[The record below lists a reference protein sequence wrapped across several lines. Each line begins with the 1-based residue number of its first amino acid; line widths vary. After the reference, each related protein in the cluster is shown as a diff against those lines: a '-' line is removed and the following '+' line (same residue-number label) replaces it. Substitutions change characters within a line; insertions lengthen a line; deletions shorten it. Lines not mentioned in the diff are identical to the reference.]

1 MMLKQTAALQNQSRS
16 KPNLQVSLARSL
28 NEVKEAQRLRYKVFA
43 EEMGARITGNHGL
56 DIDGFDAFCDHL
68 LVRDT
73 NTQQVI
79 GTYRILSPKQANEA
93 GSYYSSGEFDLSR
106 INHLLGNTV
115 EVGRACVHRDYR
127 SGGTITLLW
136 AGLAKYMLANSYEHM
151 IGCASI
157 PMNDGGHV
165 AASIY
170 HHLKDKHSCPVEY
183 RVFPHV
189 HLPIESLKNDM
200 QVDCPPLIKGYL
212 RLGAKICG
220 EPAWDSYFNTA
231 DILVM
236 LSMSEMNKKYAAHF
250 LR

>member
-1 MMLKQTAALQNQSRS
+1 MLKQAAVQQNLSRS
-16 KPNLQVSLARSL
+16 KPNLQVSLARNPS
-28 NEVKEAQRLRYKVFA
+28 EVKEAQRLRYKVFA
-43 EEMGARITGNHGL
+43 EEMGARITGNNGL

-136 AGLAKYMLANSYEHM
+136 AGLAKYMLAHGYEHM

-157 PMNDGGHV
+157 PMNDGGHA

-170 HHLKDKHSCPVEY
+170 HLLKDKHSCPIEY

-189 HLPIESLKNDM
+189 HLPIESLKNDR

>member
-1 MMLKQTAALQNQSRS
+1 MLKQAAVQQNLSRS
-16 KPNLQVSLARSL
+16 KPNLQVYLARNPS
-28 NEVKEAQRLRYKVFA
+28 EVKEAQRLRYKVFA
-43 EEMGARITGNHGL
+43 EEMGARITGNNGL

-68 LVRDT
+68 IVRDT

-93 GSYYSSGEFDLSR
+93 GGYYSSGEFDLSR

-136 AGLAKYMLANSYEHM
+136 AGLAKYMLAHGYEHM

-157 PMNDGGHV
+157 PMNDGGHA

-170 HHLKDKHSCPVEY
+170 HQLKDQHSCPIEY

-189 HLPIESLKNDM
+189 HLPIESLNNHM

-212 RLGAKICG
+212 RLGAKIFG

-236 LSMSEMNKKYAAHF
+236 LSMSEINKKYAAHF